1 MDQDHGP
8 DQVTAKV
15 EQPAYVKCSCCG
27 ELIENSADKNA
38 CFGIEPYPHD
48 DGFGE
53 CFECGGD
60 PHSDDILVR
69 LGWMGR
75 TFYEARMDIV
85 RECLSPENRTKF
97 DAMDYERQIAF
108 IGRCIEKGLMI

>member
-1 MDQDHGP
+1 MAEDQGP
-8 DQVTAKV
+8 DQVAAKF
-15 EQPAYVKCSCCG
+15 EQPPYVTCSCCG

-48 DGFGE
+48 EGFGE
-53 CFECGGD
+53 CFDCAGD
-60 PHSDDILVR
+60 PRSDDIRTR

-85 RECLSPENRTKF
+85 RERLTPEKRAKF
-97 DAMDYERQIAF
+97 DAMDYERKVGF
-108 IGRCIEKGLMI
+108 IGRCIERGLLI